1 MNTLQNIY
9 NKLAEDK
16 TELAKH
22 KVKLAKLDDLIKI
35 VKNGEKNVKNFNDIN
50 SQLIKLARE
59 AVKSGEAFRV
69 NISEINNLG
78 SALEKQFK
86 DLGLNYLENV
96 EIKKASALLNEGYN
110 ITSQLGYIKQIIK

>member
-1 MNTLQNIY
+1 MNTLQNVY
-9 NKLAEDK
+9 DKLAK

-22 KVKLAKLDDLIKI
+22 KVNLAKLDDLIKI
-35 VKNGEKNVKNFNDIN
+35 VKNGEKNVKDFNDIN